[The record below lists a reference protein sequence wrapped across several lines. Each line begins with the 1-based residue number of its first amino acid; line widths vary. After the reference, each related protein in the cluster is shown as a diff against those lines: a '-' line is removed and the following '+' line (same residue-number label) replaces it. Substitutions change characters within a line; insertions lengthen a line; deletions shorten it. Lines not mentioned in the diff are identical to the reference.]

1 MNGGCDPLT
10 EDTMLRAYRRE
21 DSRLVPTDLDLT
33 PHSPPADVAGAL
45 WLDLI
50 NPTRESGH

>member
-1 MNGGCDPLT
+1 MNGGCDLLT

-33 PHSPPADVAGAL
+33 PHSPPADVNGAL
-45 WLDLI
+45 WLDLM
-50 NPTRESGH
+50 